1 MGIAYREV
9 EEFEKAIDAFG
20 EALDNG
26 AEETATLY
34 NFIGIS
40 NMKIENYE
48 EAVSAFEKG
57 MSMEDCSDTMKQ
69 EMLFNTVVSYE
80 KLGDWDNAKEKVSEY
95 NEQYP
100 GDSKAEKE
108 AEFLETR

>member
-1 MGIAYREV
+1 MSFVPVSYTH
-9 EEFEKAIDAFG
+9 
-20 EALDNG
+20 LDV
-26 AEETATLY
+26 Y
-34 NFIGIS
+34 
-40 NMKIENYE
+40 KR
-48 EAVSAFEKG
+48 
-57 MSMEDCSDTMKQ
+57 Q
-69 EMLFNTVVSYE
+69 VVSYE